1 MKSLSPHLARAISD
15 NASIMKARSCSVALV
30 RCSPSTAIGVSHES
44 QSSIVNLNGWVN
56 VAYHGVYSFNSHKS
70 HFAMRQGFS
79 RLACRRQE
87 FVALQ
92 RSGIAN
98 KRAST
103 FTQSSEEVADGRER
117 RCTGAA

>member
-1 MKSLSPHLARAISD
+1 MNSPSPHLLRAISGS
-15 NASIMKARSCSVALV
+15 ASIMKARSCSVAAA

-44 QSSIVNLNGWVN
+44 QSSIVNRNGWVN

-79 RLACRRQE
+79 RLARRRQE

-92 RSGIAN
+92 INGLHVYSGCEDA
-98 KRAST
+98 
-103 FTQSSEEVADGRER
+103 SEEVADGRER

>member
-1 MKSLSPHLARAISD
+1 MNSLSAHLARALSD
-15 NASIMKARSCSVALV
+15 SASIMKLRSCSVARV

-79 RLACRRQE
+79 RLARRRQE
-87 FVALQ
+87 FEALQ
-92 RSGIAN
+92 INGPPRLL
-98 KRAST
+98 R
-103 FTQSSEEVADGRER
+103 VR
-117 RCTGAA
+117 RR